1 MTSTSP
7 CGLSIALAYHSA
19 CTGHDLDRAMGYI
32 ADEIASEASSGP
44 INGATSYRAFLGGF
58 CCSASRER
66 NHRSL
71 S

>member
-1 MTSTSP
+1 
-7 CGLSIALAYHSA
+7 
-19 CTGHDLDRAMGYI
+19 MGYI